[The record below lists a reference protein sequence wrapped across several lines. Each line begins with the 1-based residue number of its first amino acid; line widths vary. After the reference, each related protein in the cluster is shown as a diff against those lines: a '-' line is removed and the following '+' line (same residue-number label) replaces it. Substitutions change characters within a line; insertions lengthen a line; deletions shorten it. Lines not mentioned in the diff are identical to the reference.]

1 MISEK
6 GKWDGITQNL
16 IINHTECVTLFY
28 SLRRV
33 TGTIIL
39 IIIKYGFFMFLN
51 LIYLYG
57 VDVVLENVASVA
69 EIFSASHENH
79 LLRCEDEF

>member
-1 MISEK
+1 M
-6 GKWDGITQNL
+6 GW
-16 IINHTECVTLFY
+16 NHTELDNQSHRMCYTILF
-28 SLRRV
+28 SKKSDRDDNINNNKV
-33 TGTIIL
+33 W
-39 IIIKYGFFMFLN
+39 FFMFLN